1 MKEEAAIAGPIGG
14 RWFRYLPH
22 MVIGLLLAVF
32 PAIGDL
38 AHVSL
43 ATKILIYGLLA
54 MSLDFLVG
62 YTGLWAFG
70 HAAFFGIGAYTTGIL
85 ITRFGIAGFWLTA
98 PASLLMCVIAA
109 CIFGFIALRVSQVYF
124 LLITLAMG
132 QLIFGIVNTSAGRL
146 GAMTGGSDG
155 LSGIPY
161 PAFGFS
167 FSSTSYYY
175 FTVVVV
181 IACAFLMY
189 RIVNSPFGYG
199 LQGVREDEIRLRA
212 LGYNTWLYKYLAFIV
227 GGLFAGV
234 AGVLYVHFNG
244 YVSPDAVGV
253 DATGFLWLMIIV
265 GGSGTL
271 WGGFAGAAL
280 VLTLQ
285 YFISGVTPERW
296 PLVLGACFVAAVMF
310 FREGIYPWLV
320 GLWEKAGGDGRPQG

>member
-1 MKEEAAIAGPIGG
+1 MPKANKRLSI
-14 RWFRYLPH
+14 RFTPH
-22 MVIGLLLAVF
+22 LLLGLFLVTL
-32 PAIGDL
+32 PAFADL

-43 ATKILIYGLLA
+43 ATKILIFGLLV

-70 HAAFFGIGAYTTGIL
+70 HAAFFGIGAYTSGIL
-85 ITRFGIAGFWLTA
+85 ISRFDITSFWITA
-98 PASLLMCVIAA
+98 PASLVMALLAA

-132 QLIFGIVNTSAGRL
+132 QLVFGIVNTSAGKL

-161 PAFGFS
+161 PGLGFS
-167 FSSTSYYY
+167 FSPTTYYY

-181 IACAFLMY
+181 LACAFVMY
-189 RIVNSPFGYG
+189 RIVNSPFGYS
-199 LQGVREDEIRLRA
+199 LQGIRESEMRLHA
-212 LGYNTWLYKYLAFIV
+212 LGYNTWLYKYLAFLIA
-227 GGLFAGV
+227 GLFAGV
-234 AGVLYVHFNG
+234 SGVLYVHFNG

-271 WGGFAGAAL
+271 WGGFVGSGV
-280 VLTLQ
+280 VLALQ
-285 YFISGVTPERW
+285 YFVSGVTPERW
-296 PLVLGACFVAAVMF
+296 PLILGACFVAAVML
-310 FREGIYPWLV
+310 FREGIFPWLV
-320 GLWEKAGGDGRPQG
+320 SIWNKVSNERRFER